1 MNTNNYLLLKISA
14 LEQVSSNEAGRIAQ
28 DVITIIC
35 NPAGQAPS
43 SPTPTPTPTSTPL
56 PNFANSLTIAGLS
69 NSNGSI
75 SNTGITFTS
84 SGGSILS
91 FNNQP
96 DSATI
101 STMSL
106 TISSLEVAR
115 IIFLDS
121 YLNQSFKFTYNSI
134 AYYGT
139 FTNGVINF
147 R

>member
-1 MNTNNYLLLKISA
+1 MSNNYLLLKVSV
-14 LEQVSSNEAGRIAQ
+14 LEHVSSNEACRIAQ

-35 NPAGQAPS
+35 NPVGQAPV
-43 SPTPTPTPTSTPL
+43 SPTPTPTPTTTPI
-56 PNFANSLTIAGLS
+56 PSFVNSLTIAGLS
-69 NSNGSI
+69 SSNGSL
-75 SNTGITFTS
+75 SNSGITFTS
-84 SGGSILS
+84 SGGSVLS
-91 FNNQP
+91 FNNQA

-106 TISSLEVAR
+106 NVSSLEVAR

-121 YLNQSFKFTYNSI
+121 YLNQPFKFTYNGTP
-134 AYYGT
+134 YYGT